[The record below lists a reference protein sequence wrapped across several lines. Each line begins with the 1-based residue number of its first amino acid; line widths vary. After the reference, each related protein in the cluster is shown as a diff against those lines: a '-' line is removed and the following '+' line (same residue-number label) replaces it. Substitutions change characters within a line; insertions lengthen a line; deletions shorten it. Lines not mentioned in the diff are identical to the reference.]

1 MQNNIWHLLQNHAP
15 TIATIFFI
23 LFFLNVVY
31 SVFKKGQ
38 SEKFDDYAKIPL
50 NDKEKS
56 IDEIEQ
62 NKQQSKPKNKKWFKF
77 KSHKLTK
84 N

>member
-1 MQNNIWHLLQNHAP
+1 MQNNIWSYIQNNGS
-15 TIATIFFI
+15 TIATVFFF
-23 LFFLNVVY
+23 LFFCSAIY

-38 SEKFDDYAKIPL
+38 EKKFEDYAKIPL

-56 IDEIEQ
+56 IDTTNE
-62 NKQQSKPKNKKWFKF
+62 NTKNSKPKNNKWFKF
-77 KSHKLTK
+77 KLNKLTK